1 MKCTKKIIIVV
12 ILIFLVSKKFNIL
25 LIILSHIQ
33 KYFFFFCFIFLPKR
47 NSIKNNLKIFHL
59 LNDQIY
65 KIKIFKFA
73 YLFHVIFIFIV
84 KLFFLTIKIHF
95 FKKKIN

>member
-1 MKCTKKIIIVV
+1 M
-12 ILIFLVSKKFNIL
+12 ILIFFSFKK
-25 LIILSHIQ
+25 IQ
-33 KYFFFFCFIFLPKR
+33 YFIDNFKPYIKVFFFFCFIFLPKR

-65 KIKIFKFA
+65 KIKIFKFT